1 MTEPY
6 VRSARSADLEP
17 FAAALGD
24 REFLIER
31 LNRQRKGL
39 GILFVAWLRYR
50 PAGDVYLW
58 LEEAEERP
66 IRRHLPG
73 VALLTHLQ
81 VHHELR
87 NRGVGR
93 TLVGAVE
100 RYLMEN
106 GHERVALA
114 VRTDNP
120 AAARLYR
127 RLGYQ
132 DWDHGEV
139 VCYARTAL
147 PDGRVRYEPERC
159 YVLTKDLAPITP
171 APRTEARTIGA
182 SNRY

>member
-1 MTEPY
+1 MTEPC

-24 REFLIER
+24 REFLIDR
-31 LNRQRKGL
+31 FNRQRKGL
-39 GILFVAWLRYR
+39 GVLFVAWLRYR

-58 LEEAEERP
+58 LEEAEEHP

-93 TLVGAVE
+93 TLVAAVE
-100 RYLMEN
+100 GHLREH

-127 RLGYQ
+127 RLGYE
-132 DWDHGEV
+132 DWGHDEV
-139 VCYARTAL
+139 VCYARTTR
-147 PDGRVRYEPERC
+147 PDGGVRYEPERC
-159 YVLTKDLAPITP
+159 HVLVKDLVPVTP
-171 APRTEARTIGA
+171 APRTETRIGA
-182 SNRY
+182 SPRR